1 MTIFDIV
8 ERIENAIEE
17 ESYIDITVS
26 TKRGTILSVIGI
38 VSDIRSNRNI
48 IEIDMEEGCGA
59 TLNLDSAIITEE
71 DRGYCIAT
79 NDEVYYIEFAS

>member
-1 MTIFDIV
+1 MTIFDII

-17 ESYIDITVS
+17 ENYVDVTVS
-26 TKRGTILSVIGI
+26 TKRGTIFSVTGI

-48 IEIDMEEGCGA
+48 IEIDIEDGCGV
-59 TLNLDSAIITEE
+59 TLNFDSAIITTE